1 MSTRVIPPELEI
13 DPEATAKS
21 LETFVREQ
29 VRGQG
34 FEHVAL
40 GISGGVD
47 SAVVAALCARA
58 LGPRNVSALL
68 LPYKVSARASR
79 EDALAVADGLDLR
92 AEEVDITPMADAYFE
107 GRELDA
113 LRKGNVLARLRMV
126 VLFDTAKKLGALV
139 AGTGNKTETWLGY
152 STWYGDSACS
162 FLPIGDLYKTQ
173 VWQVAAWLDLPASV
187 IMKDPSADLWP
198 GQTDEG
204 ELGIAYVEAD
214 RILHALLDR
223 GLRPAELV
231 DEGFP
236 RERVE
241 FVVKQIKA
249 TRFKR
254 ELPPVAR
261 ISAQIPNPFLTLA
274 SDSNASS

>member
-1 MSTRVIPPELEI
+1 MSARVIPPELEI
-13 DPEATAKS
+13 DPEAVAES
-21 LETFVREQ
+21 LELFVRQQ
-29 VRGQG
+29 VHDQG
-34 FEHVAL
+34 FTRVVL
-40 GISGGVD
+40 GLSGGVD
-47 SAVVAALCARA
+47 SAVVAALCTRA

-68 LPYKVSARASR
+68 LPYKTSADASR
-79 EDALAVADGLDLR
+79 EDALAVADGLDLTT
-92 AEEVDITPMADAYFE
+92 ENMDITSLADAYFE
-107 GRELDA
+107 GRGLDA

-126 VLFDTAKKLGALV
+126 VIFDTAKKLGALV

-173 VWQVAAWLDLPASV
+173 VWQLAVWLNLPVSV
-187 IMKDPSADLWP
+187 ITKDPSADLWP

-204 ELGIAYVEAD
+204 ELGIRYAEAD

-223 GLRPAELV
+223 GLSPADV
-231 DEGFP
+231 VADGFL

-241 FVVKQIKA
+241 TVVKQIKA
-249 TRFKR
+249 TQFKR

-261 ISAQIPNPFLTLA
+261 LSAEFPDPSRILDYDAF
-274 SDSNASS
+274 S